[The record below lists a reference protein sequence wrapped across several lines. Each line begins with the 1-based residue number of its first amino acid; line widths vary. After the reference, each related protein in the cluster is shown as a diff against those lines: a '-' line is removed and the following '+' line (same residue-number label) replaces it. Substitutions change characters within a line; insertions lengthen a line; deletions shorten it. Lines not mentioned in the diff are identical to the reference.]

1 MYCPFVT
8 TFSGLY
14 RYNMNDIL
22 MASEPLFGT
31 TPRVHMVSKV
41 NGIVTI
47 TGEKLYEGQFV
58 DAVKKAEQDLQMPLN
73 YFCGYAN
80 LPKSCYDWLF
90 EFTDQATSQ
99 EAAEKF
105 AQEVD
110 KNLKKANIEYEAKRN
125 SFRLK
130 DAQVFRLQ
138 EHSFQMWKTGIIN
151 RTGQDASRFKPN
163 VLAQNEERHQEI
175 LKYVLKD

>member
-1 MYCPFVT
+1 
-8 TFSGLY
+8 
-14 RYNMNDIL
+14 MNDIL

-58 DAVKKAEQDLQMPLN
+58 DAVKKAEQDMHMPLN

-80 LPKSCYDWLF
+80 LESSCYDWLF
-90 EFTDQATSQ
+90 EFTDQTTSQ
-99 EAAEKF
+99 EAAEQF
-105 AQEVD
+105 AQAVD
-110 KNLKKANIEYEAKRN
+110 KNIKASNMEYEAKRN

-130 DAQVFRLQ
+130 DARVFRLH
-138 EHSFQMWKTGIIN
+138 ELCFLLW
-151 RTGQDASRFKPN
+151 
-163 VLAQNEERHQEI
+163 
-175 LKYVLKD
+175 